1 MPVRVAVTGRDKSPG
16 LFEMLRVIGNDRV
29 RSRIA
34 DAIEVLR
41 EQQAALSVGN

>member
-16 LFEMLRVIGNDRV
+16 LFETLRVIGNERV

-34 DAIEVLR
+34 SAIELL
-41 EQQAALSVGN
+41 QQHQARLTEGS